1 MWYGTNTP
9 KRNRLPAAIS
19 PALFLSGEGGW
30 PGNRRADV
38 YRLDR
43 FVSRSRV
50 CWRRGAASF
59 VRVRM
64 RAAVVSPRR
73 LLFLPLDVGVGVAVE
88 RILFLRADLGEVL
101 FSDLSCEFAGGSSV
115 DDRMDSLFWVL
126 FLGVAAAFSFV
137 GLGVELR
144 FSGLVG
150 EGGRGAESK
159 EPTAD
164 ALFPRIPCSIP
175 KFGVRSLIWKGGEGG
190 LKIWG
195 DAPWPEKIWRQ
206 LLPGKK
212 RQVATQTSE

>member
-1 MWYGTNTP
+1 
-9 KRNRLPAAIS
+9 
-19 PALFLSGEGGW
+19 
-30 PGNRRADV
+30 
-38 YRLDR
+38 
-43 FVSRSRV
+43 
-50 CWRRGAASF
+50 
-59 VRVRM
+59 M

-212 RQVATQTSE
+212 VNSSAEDLVVISVLLRVLSARKECTVLSF